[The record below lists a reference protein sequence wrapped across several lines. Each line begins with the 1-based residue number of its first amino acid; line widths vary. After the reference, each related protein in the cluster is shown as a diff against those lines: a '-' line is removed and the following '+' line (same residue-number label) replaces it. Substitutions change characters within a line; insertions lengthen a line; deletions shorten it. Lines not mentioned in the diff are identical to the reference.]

1 MARVTS
7 TELTTRIAS
16 TDTALTLGGVAVV
29 GAGLSI
35 SSRFPATR
43 GLTSLLWDALDNDL
57 PARST
62 LAVALG
68 RNDTEAKSLVGDA
81 WSEVEH
87 AWATVADNT
96 AARTRFQNQFA
107 KLDAERSAQ
116 PSVAH
121 EALARLIHA
130 GVIECV
136 VSLNWDTALEH
147 AYRRLYGTSLPVGVL
162 FKPHGDAARLSA

>member
-29 GAGLSI
+29 GAGLSV

-62 LAVALG
+62 LAVAL
-68 RNDTEAKSLVGDA
+68 
-81 WSEVEH
+81 
-87 AWATVADNT
+87 
-96 AARTRFQNQFA
+96 
-107 KLDAERSAQ
+107 
-116 PSVAH
+116 
-121 EALARLIHA
+121 
-130 GVIECV
+130 
-136 VSLNWDTALEH
+136 
-147 AYRRLYGTSLPVGVL
+147 
-162 FKPHGDAARLSA
+162 